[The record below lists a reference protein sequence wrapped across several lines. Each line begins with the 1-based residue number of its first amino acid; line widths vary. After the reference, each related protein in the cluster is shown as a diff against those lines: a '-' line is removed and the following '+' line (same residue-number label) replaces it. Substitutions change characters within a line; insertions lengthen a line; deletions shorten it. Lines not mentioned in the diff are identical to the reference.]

1 MKLDPASGVA
11 LDPGLSLAESYE
23 LCRRVQKAHS
33 RTYYFSTRFFPPHV
47 RPRVHALY
55 AFMRYADEIVDN
67 PGVTSLEEQLEGL
80 EAFERETMAAV
91 AGEPVANPV
100 LKAYADTVRACGIE
114 PADIKAFM
122 ESMKMD
128 TRVFRYATFE
138 DLEVYTYGSAAVVGL
153 MMCRVVGA
161 RDRRADPH
169 AEALGVAMQ
178 LSNFLRDVAE
188 DWRRGRV
195 YLPQEDL
202 KRFGYG
208 EEDIARSV
216 VDDRFLALMRFE
228 IDRARGL
235 YAFADEGMKYIP
247 RGRRWPVVV
256 ARELY
261 AGILDRIEERGYDV
275 YSGRAE
281 TSRPGKLLVAAK
293 VAARDPREIL
303 SRSISRHQATG
314 VRHQGRLSGPGG
326 DNQS

>member
-1 MKLDPASGVA
+1 MRLDPASGVK
-11 LDPGLSLAESYE
+11 LDEGLSLAESYE
-23 LCRRVQKAHS
+23 LCRQIQKAHS
-33 RTYYFSTRFFPPHV
+33 RTYYFSTGFFPPHV

-67 PGVTSLEEQLEGL
+67 PGVTSLGEQFGGL

-100 LKAYADTVRACGIE
+100 LRAYADTVRACGIE
-114 PADIKAFM
+114 PAHIAAFM

-128 TRVFRYATFE
+128 TRVFRYETFR
-138 DLEVYTYGSAAVVGL
+138 DLETYTYGSAAVVGL

-161 RDRRADPH
+161 DDRRADPH

-195 YLPQEDL
+195 YLPLEDL
-202 KRFGYG
+202 ERFGYG
-208 EEDIARSV
+208 EEDLARGV
-216 VDDRFLALMRFE
+216 VDDRLVALMRFE
-228 IDRARGL
+228 IERARKL
-235 YAFADEGMKYIP
+235 YAYADEGIEYIP

-261 AGILDRIEERGYDV
+261 AGILGRIEARDYDV
-275 YSGRAE
+275 FSGRAE
-281 TSRPGKLLVAAK
+281 TSRPRKLLVAAR

-303 SRSISRHQATG
+303 TRFTSRR
-314 VRHQGRLSGPGG
+314 
-326 DNQS
+326 